1 MTSVPLRGP
10 HRLTVKSGQQPVN
23 ETNSAMDLDPLRKDI
38 TAVLEECY
46 SRKMQF
52 PFLFV
57 AVSLDG
63 KLIGV
68 RFTEAEDIDGLDP
81 LPIAGNPNAIATMPL
96 PINVM
101 IVDATG
107 QAACALISRP
117 GRVTFR

>member
-1 MTSVPLRGP
+1 MDLEPLR
-10 HRLTVKSGQQPVN
+10 Q
-23 ETNSAMDLDPLRKDI
+23 DI

-46 SRKMQF
+46 SLGMQL

-68 RFTEAEDIDGLDP
+68 RFTEAEDNDGLDGM
-81 LPIAGNPNAIATMPL
+81 PIAGNPNALATMPM

-107 QAACALISRP
+107 QATCALISGP
-117 GRVTFR
+117 GQVTFRYS

>member
-1 MTSVPLRGP
+1 
-10 HRLTVKSGQQPVN
+10 
-23 ETNSAMDLDPLRKDI
+23 MDLDPIRQDI

-46 SRKMQF
+46 SRGMQL

-68 RFTEAEDIDGLDP
+68 RFTAADDSDGLDAV
-81 LPIAGNPNAIATMPL
+81 PIAGNPNAIATMPM

-117 GRVTFR
+117 GQVTFRYP

>member
-1 MTSVPLRGP
+1 
-10 HRLTVKSGQQPVN
+10 
-23 ETNSAMDLDPLRKDI
+23 MDLAHLRQDI

-46 SRKMQF
+46 SRGMQL

-68 RFTEAEDIDGLDP
+68 RFTAADDSAGLDAV
-81 LPIAGNPNAIATMPL
+81 PIAGNPNAIATMPM

-117 GRVTFR
+117 GHVTFRYP

>member
-1 MTSVPLRGP
+1 
-10 HRLTVKSGQQPVN
+10 
-23 ETNSAMDLDPLRKDI
+23 MDLDPLRKDI

-68 RFTEAEDIDGLDP
+68 RFTEAEDIDGLDAMRS
-81 LPIAGNPNAIATMPL
+81 LPCPCPST
-96 PINVM
+96 
-101 IVDATG
+101 
-107 QAACALISRP
+107 S
-117 GRVTFR
+117 

>member
-1 MTSVPLRGP
+1 MDLGPLR
-10 HRLTVKSGQQPVN
+10 Q
-23 ETNSAMDLDPLRKDI
+23 DI
-38 TAVLEECY
+38 AAVLEECF
-46 SRKMQF
+46 SLGMQL

-68 RFTEAEDIDGLDP
+68 RFTAADDSDGLDAV
-81 LPIAGNPNAIATMPL
+81 PIAGNPNAIATMPM

-107 QAACALISRP
+107 QAACALISGP
-117 GRVTFR
+117 GQATFRYP